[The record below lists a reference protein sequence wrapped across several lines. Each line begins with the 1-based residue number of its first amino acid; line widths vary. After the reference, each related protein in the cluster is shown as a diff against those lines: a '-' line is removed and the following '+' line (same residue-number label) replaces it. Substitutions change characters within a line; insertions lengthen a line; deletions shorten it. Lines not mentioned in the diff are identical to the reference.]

1 MTLLIGALFLYHVL
15 KNSKIAVIGENS
27 YEWIVSYF
35 ATVIGSNVVVP
46 IDKDLSI
53 QEIHSITENSGVEAL
68 VYSNDYCGGAEELQ
82 TLNTKIC
89 CYFNMKDTM
98 RFILTSY
105 VQ

>member
-1 MTLLIGALFLYHVL
+1 MGLFFYTNVL

-46 IDKDLSI
+46 IDKDMSI
-53 QEIHSITENSGVEAL
+53 QEIYSITENSGVEAL
-68 VYSNDYCGGAEELQ
+68 VYSNDYCDMAEELQ
-82 TLNTKIC
+82 TLNTKIR